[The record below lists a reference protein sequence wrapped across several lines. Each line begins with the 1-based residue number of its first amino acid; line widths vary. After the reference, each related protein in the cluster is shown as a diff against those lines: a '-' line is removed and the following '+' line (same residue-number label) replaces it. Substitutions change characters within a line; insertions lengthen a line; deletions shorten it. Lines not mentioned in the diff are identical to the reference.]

1 MLDPRV
7 LDKMLPLLKG
17 IYGNPSSTEHVYGWD
32 ANEAVNN
39 SREQIANLIHC
50 SPNEI
55 IFTSGATESNN
66 ISISGVINNSDKSHA
81 ITIKTEHKSVL
92 DVFAQIEKNGTK
104 VTYLDVKKNGILDT
118 KKLYES
124 INSNTKLISI
134 MLANNEIGVVQ
145 PINEIG
151 EFCKKN
157 NITFHVDAAQAL
169 GKLNVNLKKTS
180 VDLMSISSHKL
191 YGPKGVGC
199 VYINRKTMK
208 NKITPLIFGG
218 GQELEIRPGTLA
230 PANIVGF
237 GEACKIINNEIEKDT
252 QHIESL
258 TDLFLNKITSVC
270 SDVILNGD
278 KDKRIP
284 GNLNLTFRGLNNEP
298 LIPKL
303 KNVAV
308 SSGSACTSALPTPS
322 HVLKAIGV
330 DDSSIR
336 STIRIG
342 IGKFNTTKE
351 IEMAT
356 DYILEIINKLKINK
370 KETANG

>member
-218 GQELEIRPGTLA
+218 GQELDIRPGTLA